1 MHRNLPAGGE
11 THATESF
18 AAVDIHAQLAK
29 IGSSRRHDDTTEQTM
44 SHTIAPDL
52 VRTIGKLSRI
62 ELTDEEVPRLA
73 GELGAIIE
81 YFDKLQQLDT
91 DGVEPMPHAI
101 ELRNVLAADELGESL
116 DPDEAL
122 ANAPARDG
130 DYFKVP
136 KVIGESS

>member
-1 MHRNLPAGGE
+1 
-11 THATESF
+11 
-18 AAVDIHAQLAK
+18 
-29 IGSSRRHDDTTEQTM
+29 M